1 MYYDTL
7 LLSLLPPSCMVVL
20 KKELVN
26 TLFLFTL
33 NSQSSIQESTN
44 ILNQQIDIEIDPP
57 RGWLMSSSTNSFREL
72 LTNSNAF
79 SIAYTYKI

>member
-1 MYYDTL
+1 
-7 LLSLLPPSCMVVL
+7 MVVL

-44 ILNQQIDIEIDPP
+44 ILNQQIYIEIDPP
-57 RGWLMSSSTNSFREL
+57 RGWPMSSSTNSLREL
-72 LTNSNAF
+72 LTSSNAF